1 MNADERKTLRLITAS
16 HTRVHLIEGAVPPL
30 FPLLLGVFG
39 ANYFQLG
46 LVMTVFSY
54 AFGLGS
60 LPAGIL
66 ADKFGPKRLLV
77 AYLFGAGIL
86 CLSVVPVNSL
96 LPFGII
102 LGLLGLLGSL
112 YHPAA
117 NTMIIMEMK
126 EQGKALGINGIAGS
140 LGTAAVPVL
149 AAWLGTRLG
158 WKSPHVIFGSLTL
171 LVGVFATRLPSP
183 ERKAGKTA
191 EENVGSRV
199 YVPVLVAFFA
209 SCAIMGMSSRGTLT
223 FLPTYLG
230 QKVNLGIPVDAV
242 TLGGVFATLTLVFG
256 AAGQYVAGR
265 LVDRHRPDVLY
276 AVTLFVAAATLVVM
290 TVSDGMVLIAASV
303 VNAFFTF
310 AYQPLQNMLI
320 SRVLPKNRLGVGYGF
335 LFFMSCGGGSA
346 AAAFSGWLADGYGL
360 RAVFLAATVN
370 ASLAFTCVLAVIR
383 MRNRE
388 TSVR

>member
-1 MNADERKTLRLITAS
+1 MDRQERKTLQVITLS
-16 HTRVHLIEGAVPPL
+16 HTLVHLIEGAVPPL

-60 LPAGIL
+60 LPAGVL

-77 AYLFGAGIL
+77 VYLFGAGIL
-86 CLSVVPVNSL
+86 CLAVLPVNGL

-102 LGLLGLLGSL
+102 LGFLGLLGSL

-140 LGTAAVPVL
+140 IGTAAVPVL

-171 LVGVFATRLPSP
+171 LVGVFALRLPSP
-183 ERKAGKTA
+183 ERREGKQS
-191 EENVGSRV
+191 EETGDDAIDP
-199 YVPVLVAFFA
+199 PVLVAFFA
-209 SCAIMGMSSRGTLT
+209 SCAIMGMASRGTLT

-230 QKVNLGIPVDAV
+230 QKVVLGVSLDKV

-265 LVDRHRPDVLY
+265 LVDRHRPDFLY
-276 AVTLFVAAATLVVM
+276 AVTLLVAAATLVVM
-290 TVSDGMVLIAASV
+290 TISDGMVLIAASV

-320 SRVLPKNRLGVGYGF
+320 SKLLPKKRLGVGYGVM
-335 LFFMSCGGGSA
+335 FFMSFGVGSA

-360 RAVFLAATVN
+360 QAVFLAATVN
-370 ASLAFTCVLAVIR
+370 AGLAFACVLAVIR
-383 MRNRE
+383 MRSRRPH
-388 TSVR
+388 VG